1 MTDRDGAGPDAQRVR
16 IGQCRDVA
24 EAAVVRAALT
34 AHGIGVFIAGE
45 HRALVAGLAMD
56 VIGLDVW
63 VDRDDA
69 EEAAALIAELR
80 EGGAAAL
87 ADDEIPADDTAPR
100 ADDETP
106 GGAVVRSGDDTLTRL
121 GRTRRTIA
129 AVMVGLFLQ
138 HGTAH
143 LSTRAWKRG
152 IALGAVQIVGWM
164 HLAAGNVVQGSVM
177 VIGAVA
183 SDVIGAL
190 IEIARTSRPAASAAL
205 PPARASEA
213 RSGRAS
219 RPRSE

>member
-1 MTDRDGAGPDAQRVR
+1 MTEDRRIR
-16 IGQCRDVA
+16 IGQCHDAA
-24 EAAVVRAALT
+24 EAAVVRAALS
-34 AHGIGVFIAGE
+34 AHGIDAFIAGE

-56 VIGLDVW
+56 VIALDVW

-69 EEAAALIAELR
+69 EEAAALIRELR

-87 ADDEIPADDTAPR
+87 AEDEIPADDTAPR
-100 ADDETP
+100 QDEVAP

-121 GRTRRTIA
+121 GRTRRTVA
-129 AVMVGLFLQ
+129 AVVVGLFLQ

-164 HLAAGNVVQGSVM
+164 HLAAGNLVQGSIM

-183 SDVIGAL
+183 TDVVGAL
-190 IEIARTSRPAASAAL
+190 VEIARTSRPPASAAL
-205 PPARASEA
+205 PAARATEG
-213 RSGRAS
+213 RSGGAP
-219 RPRSE
+219 RPPAG